1 MIRSTQRHLV
11 AVSGGGRRRRY
22 SVDGPSDSYRSSLL
36 LTDPTCLC
44 IFQTKKQK
52 NTNLGFPVSFTTT
65 FFSRFSRPIF
75 VRKIRLKSLNHIYRY
90 LRTADSLVIKTTK
103 KDREKLTIKTWSQ
116 KLGSMAGLG
125 LRICRRMLTNC
136 CFWYFLAIFF
146 SKESEAKY
154 SHFFNN
160 MRPHY
165 NSQF

>member
-1 MIRSTQRHLV
+1 M
-11 AVSGGGRRRRY
+11 
-22 SVDGPSDSYRSSLL
+22 
-36 LTDPTCLC
+36 TDPQTATGVVYFLQ
-44 IFQTKKQK
+44 IRPVHVFFKQKTKKYK
-52 NTNLGFPVSFTTT
+52 FRFFSVSFTTT

-90 LRTADSLVIKTTK
+90 LWTAESLVIKTTK
-103 KDREKLTIKTWSQ
+103 KDREKMTIETWSQ